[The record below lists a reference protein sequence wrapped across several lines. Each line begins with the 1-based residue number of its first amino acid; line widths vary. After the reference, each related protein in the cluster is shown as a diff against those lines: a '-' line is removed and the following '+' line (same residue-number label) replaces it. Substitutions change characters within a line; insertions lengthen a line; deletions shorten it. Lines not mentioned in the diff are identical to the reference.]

1 MIWGR
6 QCKLVPRLSGYNCLP
21 PRHNRDPTAFSPRSS
36 FFPHVRQDSS
46 CLHSLFACS
55 FFITCLNSLQRY
67 LKISTVRVTNFFI
80 VGGSDPLD
88 MAHHAVLIRFPAKLC
103 SNFSLF
109 DCDSLSFV
117 AILLS
122 FVRPDQCDSGRA
134 RTIGPLLKSYTK
146 PEGAE

>member
-1 MIWGR
+1 M
-6 QCKLVPRLSGYNCLP
+6 
-21 PRHNRDPTAFSPRSS
+21 
-36 FFPHVRQDSS
+36 
-46 CLHSLFACS
+46 
-55 FFITCLNSLQRY
+55 
-67 LKISTVRVTNFFI
+67 NFFI

-122 FVRPDQCDSGRA
+122 FVRPDQCDVWEGKNHRA
-134 RTIGPLLKSYTK
+134 TVKILYET
-146 PEGAE
+146 